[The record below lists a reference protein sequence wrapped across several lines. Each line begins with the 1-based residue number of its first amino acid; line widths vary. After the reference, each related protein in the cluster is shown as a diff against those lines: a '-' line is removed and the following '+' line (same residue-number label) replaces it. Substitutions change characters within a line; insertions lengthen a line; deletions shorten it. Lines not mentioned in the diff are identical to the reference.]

1 MRELDREAFGTNL
14 ARAMS
19 FYDKP
24 LKRSQ
29 LDLWFDLLADYEL
42 TDVLAALRSHMADPA
57 AGRFSP
63 KPADLISQMT
73 PASQT
78 LTANEAWALAVQ
90 AADERETVITC
101 DLIDKA
107 MESARAV
114 LELGDKIG
122 ARMAFIAAYE
132 RLLAAGVQPVWRLS
146 LGHDRTGWLPVA
158 ERALAMGVIGHH
170 RIEQLRSLS
179 APPAPE
185 ASAIAGLLTSPNAK
199 SEQAMTEQ
207 NRQRFHKLRADFS
220 AAMEAQD
227 RRRAAERAA
236 QAEAFEAS
244 RQQQL
249 NALQAGAA

>member
-1 MRELDREAFGTNL
+1 MREVDREAFGTNL

-63 KPADLISQMT
+63 KPADLISHMT

-78 LTANEAWALAVQ
+78 LTANEAWAIALQ

-114 LELGDKIG
+114 LEIGDKIG
-122 ARMAFIAAYE
+122 ARMAFIAAYD
-132 RLLAAGVQPVWRLS
+132 RLAAGVQPVWRLS

-158 ERALAMGVIGHH
+158 ERALSMGVIGHS
-170 RIEQLRSLS
+170 RVEQIRSLT
-179 APPAPE
+179 APLAPE
-185 ASAIAGLLTSPNAK
+185 ASAIAGLLTGPSAK

-207 NRQRFHKLRADFS
+207 NRQRFLKLRADFNS
-220 AAMEAQD
+220 AMEVRD
-227 RRRAAERAA
+227 RQRAAERAA

>member
-1 MRELDREAFGTNL
+1 MREVDREAFGTNL

-57 AGRFSP
+57 SGRFSP
-63 KPADLISQMT
+63 KPADLISHMT

-78 LTANEAWALAVQ
+78 LTANEAWAIALQ

-101 DLIDKA
+101 DLIDQALGLAKP
-107 MESARAV
+107 V
-114 LELGDKIG
+114 LDLGDKIG

-132 RLLAAGVQPVWRLS
+132 RLAAAAVPVWRLS
-146 LGHDRTGWLPVA
+146 LGHDRAGWLPAA
-158 ERALAMGVIGHH
+158 ERALAMGVIGHS
-170 RIEQLRSLS
+170 RVEQIRSLT

-185 ASAIAGLLTSPNAK
+185 ASAIAGLLTGPDAK

-207 NRQRFHKLRADFS
+207 NRQRFHKLRAEFN

-244 RQQQL
+244 RQHQL
-249 NALQAGAA
+249 SALQAGAA